1 MDHRHHNPHSDKDS
15 HEQTGHDSQADSRK
29 HKAHGHQGH
38 ARFRLAF
45 SATVHCLL
53 GCGLGE
59 VLGMIIGAGF
69 HLDNTTTIIISVIL
83 GFVGGF
89 ALGIIPLKRSGY
101 AFGRAFRIV
110 LIAEGLSIAVME
122 AVEVLTQIYTP
133 GVMDSHLTDP
143 IFWIGMLLGLIAG
156 FIAAFPVNYILISRG
171 VRHQH

>member
-1 MDHRHHNPHSDKDS
+1 MDHRHHSPHGDEDPHEHEDHGAKEGS
-15 HEQTGHDSQADSRK
+15 HKQTIPEHSRFK
-29 HKAHGHQGH
+29 
-38 ARFRLAF
+38 LAL

-59 VLGMIIGAGF
+59 VSGMIIGAGF
-69 HLDNTTTIIISVIL
+69 HLNNATTIIISVIL

-101 AFGRAFRIV
+101 AFGRAFKIV

-122 AVEVLTQIYTP
+122 TVEVLTQVYTP

-143 IFWIGMLLGLIAG
+143 IFWIGMMLGLIAG

-171 VRHQH
+171 IRHQH